1 MFPTGGTTQIIT
13 PFGSGYVPMQH
24 GEPTHWNLA
33 KVDLDDTVG
42 SLRASLFSE
51 VLKSLR
57 SALFLNK

>member
-1 MFPTGGTTQIIT
+1 MFPTYSTTQIIT

-24 GEPTHWNLA
+24 GEPTRWNLA
-33 KVDLDDTVG
+33 KADLDYTVE

-57 SALFLNK
+57 TALFLNK

>member
-1 MFPTGGTTQIIT
+1 MFPTTSTTQIIT

-24 GEPTHWNLA
+24 GEPTRWNLGQA
-33 KVDLDDTVG
+33 DLDDTVV

-57 SALFLNK
+57 SALSLR

>member
-1 MFPTGGTTQIIT
+1 MFRADGTTQIIT

-33 KVDLDDTVG
+33 KPDLDDTVE
-42 SLRASLFSE
+42 SIRASFFSE

-57 SALFLNK
+57 TALFINK

>member
-1 MFPTGGTTQIIT
+1 MFPTSSTTQIIT

-24 GEPTHWNLA
+24 CEPTRWNLA
-33 KVDLDDTVG
+33 QADLDDVVE

-57 SALFLNK
+57 SALYLK

>member
-1 MFPTGGTTQIIT
+1 MVPTNSTTQIVS

-33 KVDLDDTVG
+33 KAELDDTLE

-57 SALFLNK
+57 SALSLR

>member
-1 MFPTGGTTQIIT
+1 MFPTNSTTQIIT

-24 GEPTHWNLA
+24 GEPTRWNLA
-33 KVDLDDTVG
+33 PADLDDMLETH
-42 SLRASLFSE
+42 RASLFCE